1 MDPKLPIRATTQQQI
16 PLEDIQNDI
25 FILKDGSCGIILTVN
40 ALNFSLLS
48 ETEQE
53 ATIYSYAALLNSLTF
68 PIQILIRS
76 KRKDISSYLNL
87 LIEEEG
93 RQKNSLLLNQI
104 KKYRKFVE
112 EMIRK
117 NNVLDKQFYVVIPFS
132 TAELGAPQAV
142 AGSLISSKTSLP
154 FPKNYILEKAKINL
168 EPKRDHLT
176 RQFARIGL
184 VANKL
189 ITEEI
194 AALFY
199 EIYNSEQAD
208 FQKIAPGAQYKYPLV
223 QSIKQSGLESPLEKP
238 VNQQT
243 ASTTAAKPAEAKTP
257 QPPAEVNQTQ
267 G

>member
-1 MDPKLPIRATTQQQI
+1 MDPKAPIRATTQQQI
-16 PLEDIQNDI
+16 PLEDVQNDL

-93 RQKNSLLLNQI
+93 KQKNPLLQNQI

-117 NNVLDKQFYVVIPFS
+117 NNVLDKQFYVVIPFT

-142 AGSLISSKTSLP
+142 ASSLSPQKSSLP

-168 EPKRDHLT
+168 EPKRDHLV

-184 VANKL
+184 IATKL
-189 ITEEI
+189 TTEELS
-194 AALFY
+194 ALFY
-199 EIYNSEQAD
+199 EIYNSEQSD
-208 FQKIAPGAQYKYPLV
+208 FQKIAPAAQYKYPLV
-223 QSIKQSGLESPLEKP
+223 QSIKQSGSEISEKAI
-238 VNQQT
+238 NQQT
-243 ASTTAAKPAEAKTP
+243 APTTAAIPAQAKTP
-257 QPPAEVNQTQ
+257 QPSAEPNRPQ